1 MNNIIAFIY
10 PKTYIN
16 KIDSKIKSLGS
27 FNKLTT
33 SSFILSRLILECL
46 IFLIFILIPIYGLLL
61 SILFVIL
68 FHFLYEDILITSK
81 LITRNKDMTKDAIM
95 YFNILLLNINNYKS
109 IEDLLLISSNIINN
123 RFTKQLKVLLK
134 GNNYQEA
141 LLELS
146 SSIPNGILADY
157 LKDMSICKSNQELEI
172 IIHNLLNDLNENN
185 LESLNKKIGLL
196 PLKFSILVIIFLVI
210 VLGLLI
216 VLPKYM

>member
-81 LITRNKDMTKDAIM
+81 LITRNKDITKDAIM

-123 RFTKQLKVLLK
+123 RFTNQLKVLLK
-134 GNNYQEA
+134 GNNYNEA

-146 SSIPNGILADY
+146 SSIPEGILADY

-196 PLKFSILVIIFLVI
+196 PLKFTILVIIFLVI

>member
-123 RFTKQLKVLLK
+123 RFTNQLKVLLK
-134 GNNYQEA
+134 GNNYQYT
-141 LLELS
+141 LL
-146 SSIPNGILADY
+146 
-157 LKDMSICKSNQELEI
+157 
-172 IIHNLLNDLNENN
+172 
-185 LESLNKKIGLL
+185 
-196 PLKFSILVIIFLVI
+196 
-210 VLGLLI
+210 
-216 VLPKYM
+216 

>member
-123 RFTKQLKVLLK
+123 RFTNQLKVLLK
-134 GNNYQEA
+134 GNNYQDA

-146 SSIPNGILADY
+146 SSIPEGILADY

-196 PLKFSILVIIFLVI
+196 PLKFTILVIIFLVI

>member
-123 RFTKQLKVLLK
+123 RFTNQLKVLLK
-134 GNNYQEA
+134 GNNYQDA

-146 SSIPNGILADY
+146 SSIPEGILADY

-172 IIHNLLNDLNENN
+172 IIHNLLDDLNENN

>member
-196 PLKFSILVIIFLVI
+196 PLKFTILVIIFLVI

>member
-81 LITRNKDMTKDAIM
+81 LITRNEYITKDAIM

-123 RFTKQLKVLLK
+123 RFTNQLKVLLK
-134 GNNYQEA
+134 GNNYNEA

-146 SSIPNGILADY
+146 SSIPEGILADY

-196 PLKFSILVIIFLVI
+196 PLKFTILVIIFLVI

>member
-81 LITRNKDMTKDAIM
+81 LITRNEYITKDAIM

-123 RFTKQLKVLLK
+123 RFTNQLKVLLK
-134 GNNYQEA
+134 GNNYQDA

-146 SSIPNGILADY
+146 SSIPEGILADY
-157 LKDMSICKSNQELEI
+157 LKDMSICKSNHELEI

>member
-123 RFTKQLKVLLK
+123 RFTNQLKVLLK

-146 SSIPNGILADY
+146 SSIPEGILADY

>member
-81 LITRNKDMTKDAIM
+81 LITRNKYMIKDAIM

-123 RFTKQLKVLLK
+123 RFTNQLKVLLK
-134 GNNYQEA
+134 GNNYQDA

-146 SSIPNGILADY
+146 SSIPEGILADY

>member
-95 YFNILLLNINNYKS
+95 YFNILLLNINNYKN

-146 SSIPNGILADY
+146 SNIPNGILADY

-196 PLKFSILVIIFLVI
+196 PLKFTILVIIFLVI

>member
-81 LITRNKDMTKDAIM
+81 LITRNEYITKDAIM

-123 RFTKQLKVLLK
+123 RFTNQLKVLLK
-134 GNNYQEA
+134 GNNYQDA

-146 SSIPNGILADY
+146 SSIPEGILADY

>member
-81 LITRNKDMTKDAIM
+81 LITRNEYITKDAIM

-123 RFTKQLKVLLK
+123 RFTNQLKVLLK
-134 GNNYQEA
+134 GNNYNEA

-157 LKDMSICKSNQELEI
+157 LKDMSICKSNQELET

-196 PLKFSILVIIFLVI
+196 PLKFTILVIIFLVI

>member
-81 LITRNKDMTKDAIM
+81 LITRNKDITKDAIM

-123 RFTKQLKVLLK
+123 RFTNQLKVLLK
-134 GNNYQEA
+134 GNNYQDA

-146 SSIPNGILADY
+146 SSIPEGILADY

>member
-123 RFTKQLKVLLK
+123 RFTNQLKVLLK
-134 GNNYQEA
+134 GNNYQDA

-146 SSIPNGILADY
+146 SSIPEGILADY

>member
-81 LITRNKDMTKDAIM
+81 LITRNKDMTRDAIM

-123 RFTKQLKVLLK
+123 RFTNQLKVLLK
-134 GNNYQEA
+134 GNNYQDA

-146 SSIPNGILADY
+146 SSIPEGILADY

>member
-123 RFTKQLKVLLK
+123 RFTNQLKVLLK
-134 GNNYQEA
+134 GNNYNEA

-146 SSIPNGILADY
+146 SSIPEGILADY

>member
-81 LITRNKDMTKDAIM
+81 LITRNEYITKDAIM

-123 RFTKQLKVLLK
+123 RFTNQLKVLLK
-134 GNNYQEA
+134 GNNYQDA

-146 SSIPNGILADY
+146 SSIPEGILADY

-196 PLKFSILVIIFLVI
+196 PLKFTILVIIFLVI

>member
-123 RFTKQLKVLLK
+123 RFTNQLKVLLK
-134 GNNYQEA
+134 GNNYNEA

-146 SSIPNGILADY
+146 SSIPEGILADY

-196 PLKFSILVIIFLVI
+196 PLKFTILVIIFLVI

>member
-81 LITRNKDMTKDAIM
+81 LITRNEYITKDAIM

-123 RFTKQLKVLLK
+123 RFTNQLKVLLK
-134 GNNYQEA
+134 GNNYNEA

-146 SSIPNGILADY
+146 SSIPEGILADY

>member
-81 LITRNKDMTKDAIM
+81 LITRNEDMTKDAIM

-123 RFTKQLKVLLK
+123 RFTNQLKVLLK
-134 GNNYQEA
+134 GNNYQDA

-146 SSIPNGILADY
+146 SSIPEGILADY

-185 LESLNKKIGLL
+185 FESLNKKIGLL

>member
-81 LITRNKDMTKDAIM
+81 LITRNEYMTKDAIM

-196 PLKFSILVIIFLVI
+196 PLKFTILVIIFLVI

>member
-81 LITRNKDMTKDAIM
+81 LITRNKDITKDAIM

-123 RFTKQLKVLLK
+123 RFTNQLKVLLK
-134 GNNYQEA
+134 GNNYQDA

-146 SSIPNGILADY
+146 SSIPEGILADY

-172 IIHNLLNDLNENN
+172 IIHNLLDDLNENN

>member
-123 RFTKQLKVLLK
+123 RFTNQLKVLLK
-134 GNNYQEA
+134 GNNYQDA

-146 SSIPNGILADY
+146 SSIPEGILADY

-185 LESLNKKIGLL
+185 FESLNKKIGLL

>member
-109 IEDLLLISSNIINN
+109 IEDL
-123 RFTKQLKVLLK
+123 
-134 GNNYQEA
+134 
-141 LLELS
+141 
-146 SSIPNGILADY
+146 
-157 LKDMSICKSNQELEI
+157 
-172 IIHNLLNDLNENN
+172 
-185 LESLNKKIGLL
+185 
-196 PLKFSILVIIFLVI
+196 
-210 VLGLLI
+210 
-216 VLPKYM
+216 

>member
-81 LITRNKDMTKDAIM
+81 LITRNKDITKDAIM

-123 RFTKQLKVLLK
+123 RFTNQLKVLLK
-134 GNNYQEA
+134 GNNYQDA

-146 SSIPNGILADY
+146 SSIPEGILADY

-196 PLKFSILVIIFLVI
+196 PLKFTILVIIFLVI

>member
-81 LITRNKDMTKDAIM
+81 LITRNKDITKDAIM

-196 PLKFSILVIIFLVI
+196 PLKFTILVIIFLVI